1 MAQSLSSE
9 SPSFSR
15 LTSGRRA
22 SSWTI
27 AVPATFLAVAVVV
40 LMAWLA
46 ARASSRQAQL
56 ETLQRDLAAAQQT
69 MAAAQKQV
77 VTVQA
82 DLEMARDPGRTT
94 VVMEAPA
101 TTAKG
106 KREARP
112 DTAAWG
118 AAVWGESQGKSWQR
132 ISAYGLQAPPP
143 GRQISAWF
151 EPIKGTP
158 LLLGKLEPS
167 PNGTALLEAKDL
179 PGVDQGKRLFVSVQ
193 ETNAKA
199 PGGPVLFEASLPK
212 LVPQTK
218 VAPDAK
224 AAGGPPV
231 APPGNAPGHPQVG
244 GPGK

>member
-1 MAQSLSSE
+1 
-9 SPSFSR
+9 
-15 LTSGRRA
+15 
-22 SSWTI
+22 
-27 AVPATFLAVAVVV
+27 
-40 LMAWLA
+40 MAWLA
-46 ARASSRQAQL
+46 ARASSRQTQL
-56 ETLQRDLAAAQQT
+56 ETLQRDLAAVQQT

-77 VTVQA
+77 AMVQA

-101 TTAKG
+101 TAKG
-106 KREARP
+106 RQAARP
-112 DTAAWG
+112 DAAAWG
-118 AAVWGESQGKSWQR
+118 AAVWGESQGKSWHR
-132 ISAYGLQAPPP
+132 ISAYGLQPAPR
-143 GRQISAWF
+143 GHQIHAWF
-151 EPIKGTP
+151 EPIKGAP
-158 LLLGKLEPS
+158 LPLGKLEPA